1 MTQEEKAKRYD
12 EAIKRAKKVNKC
24 EADDREPGISICEY
38 IFPEIHEPEDKDE
51 QIRKDIIK
59 MVTNTCKGEWFI
71 NSSKEE
77 CLSWLEKQG
86 EQKAILNVP
95 TRDVILSIWD
105 LGNEWK
111 ELTNGCISTEYGTQL
126 TYIQKH
132 WHESEYYLKEK
143 QGEQKPID
151 KVEPKFHVGD
161 WIIFNGLILY
171 INEVVEGYY
180 RTISIGGIPN
190 SYDWDIDDIA
200 RLWTIQDA
208 KDGDVLCE
216 GDNVDGDTIFIFKE
230 RLNDE
235 SIITYCDYDKGELN
249 DSCNLFC
256 YNVMPATKEQRDLLF
271 KKMKEAGYEWNEE
284 KKDPKKIVAPKFN
297 IHDCVVKK
305 HNSNINDFGYF
316 IITDITDGKYWYNDR
331 IICDI
336 REQDEWELYEP
347 VRQKPTAWSDED
359 ERTIKEID
367 EIIYECPYCES
378 KEEISNWL
386 KSIKQRIGG

>member
-12 EAIKRAKKVNKC
+12 EALVN
-24 EADDREPGISICEY
+24 ARQEY
-38 IFPEIHEPEDKDE
+38 NTIENVERKQWLEELFPELKEPKDE
-51 QIRKDIIK
+51 RIRKDIIK

-71 NSSKEE
+71 DSSKEE

-86 EQKAILNVP
+86 EQKPILNVP

-126 TYIQKH
+126 DYIQKH

-143 QGEQKPID
+143 QEEQKSID
-151 KVEPKFHVGD
+151 KVEPKFKVGD
-161 WIIFNGLILY
+161 WIVFNGLTLY
-171 INEVVEGYY
+171 INEVVQGYY

-190 SYDWDIDDIA
+190 SYDWDIDNVA
-200 RLWTIQDA
+200 RLWAIQDA

-249 DSCNLFC
+249 DSCIDVICIFSKLC
-256 YNVMPATKEQRDLLF
+256 KYCIKF
-271 KKMKEAGYEWNEE
+271 KIFLSSSI
-284 KKDPKKIVAPKFN
+284 IV
-297 IHDCVVKK
+297 
-305 HNSNINDFGYF
+305 F
-316 IITDITDGKYWYNDR
+316 IIY
-331 IICDI
+331 
-336 REQDEWELYEP
+336 
-347 VRQKPTAWSDED
+347 
-359 ERTIKEID
+359 
-367 EIIYECPYCES
+367 
-378 KEEISNWL
+378 
-386 KSIKQRIGG
+386 

>member
-1 MTQEEKAKRYD
+1 MTNKEKAYD
-12 EAIKRAKKVNKC
+12 DALERAKKLKETCDSTAVV
-24 EADDREPGISICEY
+24 GWCEY
-38 IFPEIHEPEDKDE
+38 IFPEIRESEDE
-51 QIRKDIIK
+51 RIRKTIIRFFK
-59 MVTNTCKGEWFI
+59 DSYPNEIEMYDGSVTVGKA
-71 NSSKEE
+71 
-77 CLSWLEKQG
+77 LAWLEKQG
-86 EQKAILNVP
+86 EHNPAN
-95 TRDVILSIWD
+95 
-105 LGNEWK
+105 
-111 ELTNGCISTEYGTQL
+111 
-126 TYIQKH
+126 
-132 WHESEYYLKEK
+132 
-143 QGEQKPID
+143 
-151 KVEPKFHVGD
+151 KVKPKFKVGD
-161 WIIFNGLILY
+161 WIIFNGLTLY

-359 ERTIKEID
+359 ERIIKEID